1 MSNNDSEQVTV
12 AIPEP
17 LREIVGGHRELTAEP
32 GTVADVL
39 VQLTEQYPEL
49 GPVLVTETGG
59 LAAATV
65 LAVDGQDIRFADG
78 LDTTIEAGQTLVIV
92 QTMAI

>member
-17 LREIVGGHRELTAEP
+17 LREIIGGHRELTAAP

-49 GPVLVTETGG
+49 GPVLVTESGR
-59 LAAATV
+59 LADATV
-65 LAVDGQDIRFADG
+65 LAVDGEDIRFADG
-78 LDTTIEAGQTLVIV
+78 LDTPVRAGQTLVIV
-92 QTMAI
+92 QTLAI